1 MKSYESQAKNID
13 EAIAL
18 GLEHLGVSIGDVT
31 IEIINEGAKGLF
43 GLFGS
48 KSASV
53 RLTLKD
59 EAESIVGSK
68 LPVMPSV
75 SDPDI
80 KMTPAIPGQKGKKGN
95 HNIAK
100 VSEQVTTKPETKSVP
115 KRSTPR
121 IKTMPEMIDTQTTV
135 CLPDLLSE
143 CERAKEFLT
152 HLTKQMGIEIIVEI
166 KTDAEG
172 NIRITMIGDEMGV
185 LIGRR
190 GETLDA
196 LQYLTSLCVNKSKDG
211 YTRVTL
217 DAEDYRAKR
226 EEALSRLANRMAS
239 RAVKTGKR
247 VSLEPMNPYERRVIH
262 SALQGNN
269 QVETHSEG
277 EDPNRFVVITL
288 VKS

>member
-18 GLEHLGVSIGDVT
+18 GLDHLGVSIGDVT

-68 LPVMPSV
+68 LSVTPPVL
-75 SDPDI
+75 DLDKKTI
-80 KMTPAIPGQKGKKGN
+80 PAIRVQKEKKSN
-95 HNIAK
+95 HNKAG
-100 VSEQVTTKPETKSVP
+100 VSEQVTTKPETKSIP
-115 KRSTPR
+115 KRSAPR
-121 IKTMPEMIDTQTTV
+121 KKPMPEMTDTPITV
-135 CLPDLLSE
+135 SSLDLSSE
-143 CERAKEFLT
+143 CERAKTFLIQ
-152 HLTKQMGIEIIVEI
+152 LTKLMGIEITVEI
-166 KTDAEG
+166 KTDDEG
-172 NIRITMIGDEMGV
+172 NIRITMVGDGMGV